1 MKFIKIY
8 ILVFALLPQIVLASS
23 NWQVIDT
30 TGTEEPSDP
39 AYICLVMPKNHKGV
53 KPILQRTTKGS
64 SRFYSVKLFF
74 SHSISFSESK
84 GSANQRGQSE
94 SIKGV
99 RVIDFNPIKGVIKG
113 VRVIDFIVLL
123 IYT

>member
-53 KPILQRTTKGS
+53 KPILQC
-64 SRFYSVKLFF
+64 
-74 SHSISFSESK
+74 
-84 GSANQRGQSE
+84 
-94 SIKGV
+94 
-99 RVIDFNPIKGVIKG
+99 
-113 VRVIDFIVLL
+113 
-123 IYT
+123 